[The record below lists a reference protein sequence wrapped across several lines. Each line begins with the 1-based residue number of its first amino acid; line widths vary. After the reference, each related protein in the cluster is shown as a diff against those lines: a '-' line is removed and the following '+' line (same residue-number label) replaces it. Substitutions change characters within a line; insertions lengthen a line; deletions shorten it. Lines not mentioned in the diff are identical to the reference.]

1 MIVAIHHYLS
11 TKKSVKIG
19 FLIYLFIYLF
29 IYMQINFSSVQFSI
43 ICILQQLACTA
54 VATREMLYA
63 SVLFMTQTRFCSP
76 FDVSSQRHSFC
87 A

>member
-1 MIVAIHHYLS
+1 MTFCQFREFTNARRHDSRYSSLS
-11 TKKSVKIG
+11 V
-19 FLIYLFIYLF
+19 
-29 IYMQINFSSVQFSI
+29 I
-43 ICILQQLACTA
+43 ICILQQLECTA